1 MDFCGAG
8 DYIFAQRERRH
19 DIKRWEKT
27 TLMSH
32 VCSCIAVLVSNQVF
46 FVCIA
51 VLASN
56 QFFFVCIAV
65 LASNQFFCL
74 YCCVGIQQ
82 LNSCLQWWHPPW
94 CSEEGATITVRLR
107 VTCKQLSVLA
117 TLVIVFEKLFYHFQ
131 FEYQILE

>member
-1 MDFCGAG
+1 MAQVSGLPGATLSQMENSTW
-8 DYIFAQRERRH
+8 IFVVLEIIFLH
-19 DIKRWEKT
+19 EGKEEGMTFKRWEKT

-32 VCSCIAVLVSNQVF
+32 VCS
-46 FVCIA
+46 CIA

-65 LASNQFFCL
+65 LASN
-74 YCCVGIQQ
+74 
-82 LNSCLQWWHPPW
+82 NSTAASSGGTRPG
-94 CSEEGATITVRLR
+94 CSEEGATITIRLG
-107 VTCKQLSVLA
+107 VTCKQLSVFA